1 MLSHNVNNGK
11 KYIYKSIKIIIL
23 QIKKIKKS
31 QTNILQIAQKHKI
44 ESTPPEK
51 GSPSYG
57 CDLNIT
63 LHRREKKIQTNE
75 NLIVTVPTLFS
86 EELVSCFQNCSDLL
100 WQKIDLEIRIFF
112 FNSRPKAQN
121 LQECWDYLHNSF
133 KHWKIS
139 TIFETEYFLKLKKN
153 LIWSK
158 KHAGIVK
165 KGWNNW
171 NNVIIKNRGVGF
183 DHDNVTLSIIIMK
196 LISFSAF
203 C

>member
-86 EELVSCFQNCSDLL
+86 EELVSCFQNCFDL
-100 WQKIDLEIRIFF
+100 
-112 FNSRPKAQN
+112 
-121 LQECWDYLHNSF
+121 
-133 KHWKIS
+133 
-139 TIFETEYFLKLKKN
+139 
-153 LIWSK
+153 
-158 KHAGIVK
+158 V
-165 KGWNNW
+165 
-171 NNVIIKNRGVGF
+171 
-183 DHDNVTLSIIIMK
+183 
-196 LISFSAF
+196 
-203 C
+203 